1 MYCQPNL
8 MVLFSGCCPDR
19 STKAQGPDFE
29 GCGCETY
36 PNGCC
41 PGIIIACYG
50 DYFCNFG
57 MDCNLGMVAMVVFIL
72 A

>member
-50 DYFCNFG
+50 E
-57 MDCNLGMVAMVVFIL
+57 
-72 A
+72 